1 MIKLPVQKLPKLQ
14 DRPFFFRTMEND
26 RYQSQIQ
33 GKPLKSRPTAYCFFV
48 LYIQVRYEE
57 SHQPENNWR
66 AAL

>member
-33 GKPLKSRPTAYCFFV
+33 QTAQNPGQPPV
-48 LYIQVRYEE
+48 LFLCTSIFK
-57 SHQPENNWR
+57 
-66 AAL
+66 

>member
-33 GKPLKSRPTAYCFFV
+33 QTAQNPGQPPVLFFFV
-48 LYIQVRYEE
+48 LLYSSEI
-57 SHQPENNWR
+57 
-66 AAL
+66 